1 MKKVLKWIGIFVGAI
16 LLVGIIFLI
25 WLTAVEYKP
34 ADTEKVE
41 VDSTY
46 GSQKLLYEGDEF
58 SLMTWNIGY
67 GCLGD
72 NADFF
77 LDGGK
82 GVMTATQERREV
94 NIAGLK
100 GTIVS
105 KEPDIIF
112 FQEVDRDSKRSY
124 NKDEL
129 LELSVGL
136 SELLDQNN
144 ANDILNDLE
153 EYSAT
158 KGTDVNIEIVGGDN
172 KSGDSDKLGNGYS
185 TSFAYNYKAEYVPY
199 PIPQCLG
206 KVNSGIATFSK
217 FNVEDAERISL
228 PCPFKWPVKTINL
241 KRCLLVNRI
250 PVVDEDEKETGKELV
265 LVNLHLEA
273 YDGGENKAA
282 QTEQLREFLQSEY
295 DKGNYVIAG
304 GDFNQA
310 FSNVDLSMYPEKEGN
325 WHCGLI
331 ETSDFGNN
339 FQCEMDNSKPTCRLL
354 DQPYQGA
361 DKDSFQ
367 YYMIDG
373 FIVSDNI
380 EVSETKTIGT
390 FFAPSDHNP
399 VLMNVKLK

>member
-273 YDGGENKAA
+273 YDGGEDKAA
-282 QTEQLREFLQSEY
+282 QIEQLREFLQSEY

>member
-72 NADFF
+72 NADVFR
-77 LDGGK
+77 DGGK

-185 TSFAYNYKAEYVPY
+185 TSFAYNYK
-199 PIPQCLG
+199 G
-206 KVNSGIATFSK
+206 K
-217 FNVEDAERISL
+217 
-228 PCPFKWPVKTINL
+228 
-241 KRCLLVNRI
+241 
-250 PVVDEDEKETGKELV
+250 
-265 LVNLHLEA
+265 
-273 YDGGENKAA
+273 
-282 QTEQLREFLQSEY
+282 
-295 DKGNYVIAG
+295 
-304 GDFNQA
+304 
-310 FSNVDLSMYPEKEGN
+310 
-325 WHCGLI
+325 
-331 ETSDFGNN
+331 
-339 FQCEMDNSKPTCRLL
+339 
-354 DQPYQGA
+354 
-361 DKDSFQ
+361 
-367 YYMIDG
+367 
-373 FIVSDNI
+373 
-380 EVSETKTIGT
+380 
-390 FFAPSDHNP
+390 
-399 VLMNVKLK
+399 

>member
-250 PVVDEDEKETGKELV
+250 PVVDEDERETGKELV

>member
-1 MKKVLKWIGIFVGAI
+1 M
-16 LLVGIIFLI
+16 
-25 WLTAVEYKP
+25 
-34 ADTEKVE
+34 
-41 VDSTY
+41 
-46 GSQKLLYEGDEF
+46 
-58 SLMTWNIGY
+58 
-67 GCLGD
+67 
-72 NADFF
+72 
-77 LDGGK
+77 
-82 GVMTATQERREV
+82 

>member
-361 DKDSFQ
+361 DKDCFQ

>member
-361 DKDSFQ
+361 DEDSFQ

>member
-172 KSGDSDKLGNGYS
+172 KSGDSNKLGNGYS

-228 PCPFKWPVKTINL
+228 PCPFKWPVRTINL

-282 QTEQLREFLQSEY
+282 QTEQLRAFLQSEY

-310 FSNVDLSMYPEKEGN
+310 FSNVDLSMYPEKDGN

-331 ETSDFGNN
+331 ETSDFGKN

>member
-380 EVSETKTIGT
+380 EVGETKTIGT